1 MFLGPVTNQNID
13 KNKDEISDEESLT
26 HKIVPVIKQTYSHY
40 RIALFTS
47 ITTAFLL
54 LISLAW
60 NDVVQSI
67 IKQYYPRDDDSIK
80 GKIQYAVIITIIVIL
95 LQLYIFPYFKPSDTD

>member
-1 MFLGPVTNQNID
+1 MNTHLSNQSEQTENIV
-13 KNKDEISDEESLT
+13 DEETGLIT
-26 HKIVPVIKQTYSHY
+26 QKIVPVIKQTYTHY

-80 GKIQYAVIITIIVIL
+80 SKTQYAVIITIIVIL
-95 LQLYIFPYFKPSDTD
+95 LQLYVFPHFKPDDKD